1 MHDAL
6 CAVRNLV
13 RDNRIVYGGG
23 ASEISCSLAVS
34 KEADK
39 IKTIE
44 QYAFRAFADALEA
57 VPLALAENSG
67 LDPIQTLTEIKASQ
81 VAQNNPALGVNCND
95 KTTNGKFEIYFWNFE
110 LFNQNDDFIC
120 YNLSIQWNYMNTL
133 NTWRILTFL
142 K

>member
-13 RDNRIVYGGG
+13 RDNRVVYGGG
-23 ASEISCSLAVS
+23 ASEISCSLAVRYSRIFLFYSSNFKKLTVSFSFLYCS

-67 LDPIQTLTEIKASQ
+67 LDPINTLTEIKASQ
-81 VAQNNPALGVNCND
+81 VAQNNAALGVNCND
-95 KTTNGKFEIYFWNFE
+95 RSTNGKT
-110 LFNQNDDFIC
+110 FI
-120 YNLSIQWNYMNTL
+120 
-133 NTWRILTFL
+133 F
-142 K
+142 